1 MNYIKD
7 MNNALDYIEKNINKD
22 ISQEEVA
29 RVAHISK
36 FHFLRIFNI
45 LTGMTLAQYIRER
58 RLTLAAKEIMST
70 NMKIIDI
77 SYKYGYETPEAFTKA
92 FKALH
97 KVSPTEARKKG
108 ETLRA
113 TTPISFQLT
122 VKGEKRMDY
131 KIVSKDSFK
140 VVGLSRRFST
150 KNGENF
156 KEIPKFWDEVN
167 SSEIDNI
174 LINNQGDLGIL
185 GICTGFCEA
194 KDEMKY
200 MIAVQGDEIEALKS
214 YKDYEV
220 FEIPKSTFAVFESIG
235 PMPNSIQNTW
245 HKIFAEWFPATQY
258 EHANA
263 PEFEAYF
270 SGDPHGEDYR
280 CEIWIPIIEK

>member
-45 LTGMTLAQYIRER
+45 LTGMTLGQYIRGR
-58 RLTLAAKEIMST
+58 RLTLAAKEVMST

-97 KVSPTEARKKG
+97 DVSPTEARKKG
-108 ETLRA
+108 EILKA
-113 TTPISFQLT
+113 ITPISFQIT

-140 VVGLSRRFST
+140 VVGLSRKFST
-150 KNGENF
+150 RYGENLR
-156 KEIPKFWDEVN
+156 EIPKFWDEVN

-174 LINNQGDLGIL
+174 LMNNQGDLGIL
-185 GICTGFCEA
+185 GICTGVCEN

-200 MIAVQGDEIEALKS
+200 MIAVQGDEVEALKS

-220 FEIPKSTFAVFESIG
+220 FEMPKSTFAVFEVIG
-235 PMPNSIQNTW
+235 PMPHAIQKAW
-245 HKIFAEWFPATQY
+245 HQIFAEWFPATQY

-263 PEFEAYF
+263 PEFEAYLP
-270 SGDPHGEDYR
+270 GDPYVEDYK
-280 CEIWIPIIEK
+280 CEIWIPIVEK